1 MISNLGLAVRADS
14 VDGIDCYS
22 FDVKLL
28 GVATLS
34 ELDEQLYKL
43 MIVIRKLVLN
53 MKDNTNQ
60 TLQQLLLALVPLHLQ
75 NAPKLVCDLFKTV

>member
-1 MISNLGLAVRADS
+1 MICNLRLAVRANS

-28 GVATLS
+28 RVGALS
-34 ELDEQLYKL
+34 KLDKQLYKL
-43 MIVIRKLVLN
+43 MIVIRKLILN
-53 MKDNTNQ
+53 MKDDANE
-60 TLQQLLLALVPLHLQ
+60 TLQQLLLALVALHLQ